1 MIASATGSATIATPS
16 FGRVSNR
23 AQFMMRGI
31 RPVPRSAG
39 QTADLPK
46 QKGGPG
52 LKRRAPSV
60 VFFVP

>member
-1 MIASATGSATIATPS
+1 
-16 FGRVSNR
+16 
-23 AQFMMRGI
+23 MMRWI

-52 LKRRAPSV
+52 LKRRAPSA
-60 VFFVP
+60 VFSSRSSVWYRAFA